1 MKNNGD
7 QKELW
12 YKNGLRFQC
21 QKCGN
26 CCKGEPGYVWVS
38 RKEIENISLSL
49 GLRIEEFARKNLKK
63 VGSKFSLI
71 ELSKGDCVMYK
82 EAWGC
87 KIYPVRPK
95 QCSTFPFWPSN
106 LESHEEWTNL
116 KEFCKGIDK
125 GPLYTFSA
133 IQEIAFGCGTG
144 DTPRS

>member
-1 MKNNGD
+1 M
-7 QKELW
+7 
-12 YKNGLRFQC
+12 
-21 QKCGN
+21 
-26 CCKGEPGYVWVS
+26 WVS